1 MVLASGAFDGIH
13 AGHVRYLSAAKALC
27 HEGELLI
34 VAVAPDTYI
43 EKAKHR
49 NAYWSQADR
58 VEAIEAIDAV
68 DAAVSQESTSVA
80 ALIQRYRPRIFV
92 KGPDWQG
99 RLPEEVQ
106 LACQAVGTAMA
117 FVETP
122 GKHTSEA
129 RG

>member
-68 DAAVSQESTSVA
+68 DAAVSQEASLSSTPNAVSSRKTSTSL
-80 ALIQRYRPRIFV
+80 ALPTDRVRGSFL
-92 KGPDWQG
+92 WSTS
-99 RLPEEVQ
+99 
-106 LACQAVGTAMA
+106 GT
-117 FVETP
+117 
-122 GKHTSEA
+122 
-129 RG
+129 